1 MATDPDLLKLLVET
15 FTLEL
20 EEQTQVMID
29 CLLQLEKS
37 RPGSPEL
44 KTHIDTIFRAAHN
57 IKGAARGIGINTVG
71 DIAHLLEDT
80 FAAVRKNEFSLDA
93 GQIDLVLEAVDKMRA
108 AMSAYVTKQALPF
121 DLESLKSQLALLS
134 TERETVILP
143 EPKPKPAIKKATS
156 KPKVKAVVK
165 SPAKRADPVAT
176 AEVTPAENVSKN
188 SESIR
193 VSIENIDRVSALME
207 EIQVNK
213 ISIDDHYANLD
224 LVTLK
229 SRHLLDFWKHNKIDF
244 PENTHDPL
252 TKIYHN
258 SLDKVAEIHHLLA
271 LLHQHFRAHLN
282 ELSVLS
288 NSLHDEI
295 RRLRLVPASHLL
307 QTLPRLVRNLSKE
320 LHKDIHLHLK
330 GEDVKMDKLILEGL
344 NDPLIHLIRNAID
357 HGIEQPAA
365 RTAAGK
371 TEYANLTIEIVD
383 EGNEIVIIFQ
393 DDGAGITA
401 EKIAD
406 NALKKNLVTETEL
419 STMSNEEILQLIF
432 RPGFSTKDIITN
444 ISGRGVGLDVV
455 KSNLAALKGSV
466 KLETQPGR
474 GTTFYLRVPLT
485 LTSER
490 GLMIRSNDQQYVLP
504 TSSIIRVLN
513 VKRTD
518 MQMVEAE
525 EVILL
530 DHHPIVLRSL
540 GDILSLGASTHG
552 VEEILPVIIVKK
564 DWHTLA
570 LIVSEIIGEREIVVK
585 PLQDPLH
592 DLPCIAGGTLSSTG
606 QVILVLNVGEVIYRG
621 LHNSFG
627 SVLPTAGELA
637 AVKTR
642 VIPHILVVDDS
653 ITTRT
658 LEQNVLENKGYQV
671 TVAVNGK
678 EAWDLLQKKQFS
690 MLITDVNMPIMDGF
704 ELTERVKQSEKLR
717 GLPVIIVTSLGS
729 DSEKRRGIE
738 VGANAYIVKSEF
750 ESNTLLQTVSQLV

>member
-15 FTLEL
+15 FTVEL
-20 EEQTQVMID
+20 EEQTQVMIGS
-29 CLLQLEKS
+29 LLQLEKS
-37 RPGSPEL
+37 QAGSPDL

-57 IKGAARGIGINTVG
+57 IKGAARGIGIDTVG

-80 FAAVRKNEFSLDA
+80 FSAVRKNEFSLDA
-93 GQIDLVLEAVDKMRA
+93 GQIDLVLDAVDKIRDSMT
-108 AMSAYVTKQALPF
+108 AYVANQPLPF
-121 DLESLKSQLALLS
+121 DIEHLKSQLAHLS
-134 TERETVILP
+134 TERKILSLP
-143 EPKPKPAIKKATS
+143 EIPKPVTKKPAVKKQTV
-156 KPKVKAVVK
+156 KPVVKAQI
-165 SPAKRADPVAT
+165 KRAAPVSI
-176 AEVTPAENVSKN
+176 PADTQSESSNKN

-229 SRHLLDFWKHNKIDF
+229 SRHLLDYWKHNKIDF
-244 PENTHDPL
+244 PENSLDPL
-252 TKIYHN
+252 AKIYHS
-258 SLDKVAEIHHLLA
+258 SLDKVAEVHHLLA
-271 LLHQHFRAHLN
+271 ILHQHFRANLN

-307 QTLPRLVRNLSKE
+307 QTLPRLVRNLSQE
-320 LHKDIHLHLK
+320 LHKEIRLHIK

-357 HGIEQPAA
+357 HGIEEPAA
-365 RTAAGK
+365 RAAAGK

-383 EGNEIVIIFQ
+383 EGNEISIIFQ
-393 DDGAGITA
+393 DDGAGISVQ
-401 EKIAD
+401 KIAE
-406 NALKKNLVTETEL
+406 NALKKNLVTEAEL
-419 STMSNEEILQLIF
+419 SAMSDDEILQLIF

-455 KSNLAALKGSV
+455 KSNLAALKGMV
-466 KLETQPGR
+466 KLETSPGK

-513 VKRTD
+513 VKRSD

-540 GDILSLGASTHG
+540 ADILNLGVSSYAAD
-552 VEEILPVIIVKK
+552 EILPVIIVKK

-585 PLQDPLH
+585 PLQDPLN

-621 LHNSFG
+621 LNNSYS
-627 SVLPTAGELA
+627 SVLPTAGEIA
-637 AVKTR
+637 AVKTK

-678 EAWDLLQKKQFS
+678 EAWDLLQKTQFS

-729 DSEKRRGIE
+729 DNEKRRGIE

>member
-15 FTLEL
+15 FTVEL
-20 EEQTQVMID
+20 EEQTQVMIGS
-29 CLLQLEKS
+29 LLQLEKS
-37 RPGSPEL
+37 QAGSPDL

-57 IKGAARGIGINTVG
+57 IKGAARGIGIDTVG

-80 FAAVRKNEFSLDA
+80 FSAVRKNEFSLDA
-93 GQIDLVLEAVDKMRA
+93 GQIDLVLDAVDKIRDSMT
-108 AMSAYVTKQALPF
+108 AYVANQPLPF
-121 DLESLKSQLALLS
+121 DIEHLKSQLAHLS
-134 TERETVILP
+134 TERKILSLP
-143 EPKPKPAIKKATS
+143 EIPKPVTKKPAVKKQTV
-156 KPKVKAVVK
+156 KPVVKAQI
-165 SPAKRADPVAT
+165 KRAAPVS
-176 AEVTPAENVSKN
+176 TPADTQSESSNKN

-229 SRHLLDFWKHNKIDF
+229 SRHLLDYWKHNKIDF
-244 PENTHDPL
+244 PENSLDPL
-252 TKIYHN
+252 AKIYHS
-258 SLDKVAEIHHLLA
+258 SLDKVAEVHHLLA
-271 LLHQHFRAHLN
+271 ILHQHFRANLN

-307 QTLPRLVRNLSKE
+307 QTLPRLVRNLSQE
-320 LHKDIHLHLK
+320 LHKEIRLHIK

-357 HGIEQPAA
+357 HGIEEPAA
-365 RTAAGK
+365 RAAAGK

-383 EGNEIVIIFQ
+383 EGNEISIIFQ
-393 DDGAGITA
+393 DDGAGISVQ
-401 EKIAD
+401 KIAE
-406 NALKKNLVTETEL
+406 NALKKNLVTEAEL
-419 STMSNEEILQLIF
+419 SAMSDDEILQLIF

-455 KSNLAALKGSV
+455 KSNLAALKGMV
-466 KLETQPGR
+466 KLETSPGK

-513 VKRTD
+513 VKRSD

-540 GDILSLGASTHG
+540 ADILNLGVSSHA
-552 VEEILPVIIVKK
+552 VDEILPVIIVKK

-585 PLQDPLH
+585 PLQDPLN

-621 LHNSFG
+621 LNNSYS
-627 SVLPTAGELA
+627 SVLPTAGEIA
-637 AVKTR
+637 AVKTK

-678 EAWDLLQKKQFS
+678 EAWDLLQKTQFS

-729 DSEKRRGIE
+729 DNEKRRGIE

>member
-15 FTLEL
+15 FTVEL
-20 EEQTQVMID
+20 EEQTQVMIGS
-29 CLLQLEKS
+29 LLQLEKS
-37 RPGSPEL
+37 QAGSPDL

-57 IKGAARGIGINTVG
+57 IKGAARGIGIDTVG

-80 FAAVRKNEFSLDA
+80 FSAVRKNEFSLDA
-93 GQIDLVLEAVDKMRA
+93 GQIDLVLDAVDKIRDSMT
-108 AMSAYVTKQALPF
+108 AYVANQPLPF
-121 DLESLKSQLALLS
+121 DIEHLKSQLAHLS
-134 TERETVILP
+134 TERKILSLP
-143 EPKPKPAIKKATS
+143 EIPKPVTKKPAVKKQTV
-156 KPKVKAVVK
+156 KPVVKAQI
-165 SPAKRADPVAT
+165 KRAAPVSI
-176 AEVTPAENVSKN
+176 PADTQSESSNKN

-229 SRHLLDFWKHNKIDF
+229 SRHLLDYWKHNKIDF
-244 PENTHDPL
+244 PENSLDPL
-252 TKIYHN
+252 AKIYHS
-258 SLDKVAEIHHLLA
+258 SLDKVAEVHHLLA
-271 LLHQHFRAHLN
+271 ILHQHFRANLN

-307 QTLPRLVRNLSKE
+307 QTLPRLVRNLSQE
-320 LHKDIHLHLK
+320 LHKEIRLHIK

-357 HGIEQPAA
+357 HGIEEPAA
-365 RTAAGK
+365 RAAAGK

-383 EGNEIVIIFQ
+383 EGNEISIIFQ
-393 DDGAGITA
+393 DDGAGISVQ
-401 EKIAD
+401 KIAE
-406 NALKKNLVTETEL
+406 NALKKNLVTEAEL
-419 STMSNEEILQLIF
+419 SAMSDDEILQLIF

-455 KSNLAALKGSV
+455 KSNLAALKGMV
-466 KLETQPGR
+466 KLETSPGK

-513 VKRTD
+513 VKRSD

-540 GDILSLGASTHG
+540 ADILNLGVSSHA
-552 VEEILPVIIVKK
+552 VDEILPVIIVKK

-585 PLQDPLH
+585 PLQDPLN

-621 LHNSFG
+621 LNNSYS
-627 SVLPTAGELA
+627 SVLPTAGEIA
-637 AVKTR
+637 AVKTK

-678 EAWDLLQKKQFS
+678 EAWDLLQKTQFS

-729 DSEKRRGIE
+729 DNEKRRGIE